1 MFAAA
6 SGRTACASTS
16 AGMTRPVSGGVK
28 KLRGPDTVR
37 AQLKVEDPDEVAG
50 GRLAEAVRA
59 MPAVGSVSG
68 TCTIV
73 PEPRCRMYG
82 STAWLSHSAAPGLT
96 ATATLSPLK
105 LSTCTACPHDRPL
118 AEALDRTYVVLPSL
132 IRGLTCGKVRVPGCG
147 FWLREPHRDR

>member
-1 MFAAA
+1 MTSLFPSRTSQMRGVAGCDAVGLGAVGWHGRTADECGAVATRKAMMFAAA

-37 AQLKVEDPDEVAG
+37 AQLKVEDLDEVAE

-59 MPAVGSVSG
+59 MPAVGSVPG

-82 STAWLSHSAAPGLT
+82 STVWLSHSVA
-96 ATATLSPLK
+96 
-105 LSTCTACPHDRPL
+105 
-118 AEALDRTYVVLPSL
+118 
-132 IRGLTCGKVRVPGCG
+132 RGLTSTMT
-147 FWLREPHRDR
+147 